1 MTFPLTRRHLLGG
14 AGALLVSGGAL
25 SKGAIAATAAKEEA
39 GKGLAFE
46 PNSFGK
52 LAVPKVLPP
61 LSVQNEQ
68 GQDVPLSHWY
78 GNPFILHFWAT
89 WCPPC
94 IRELPSVN
102 ATAKA
107 LDADGPQIVA
117 VAVRGS
123 TIPKVRAFYDSHG
136 IDTLPVLV
144 DPVSGVMMET
154 ADQTALVQSIRQVR
168 PDDLK
173 DLTPDVMSLHGVPRS
188 LILNAKGE
196 VVAESIGNMDW
207 SADAVRHT
215 VRALAG

>member
-1 MTFPLTRRHLLGG
+1 MTFPLTRRHLMGHPLGG
-14 AGALLVSGGAL
+14 AGALLVSGR
-25 SKGAIAATAAKEEA
+25 AIAATAAKEEA

-61 LSVQNEQ
+61 LSVKNEQ
-68 GQDVPLSHWY
+68 DQDVPLSHWY
-78 GNPFILHFWAT
+78 GKPFILHFWAT

-107 LDADGPQIVA
+107 LGGEGPQIVA

-136 IDTLPVLV
+136 IDALPILV
-144 DPVSGVMMET
+144 DPLSAVMMET
-154 ADQTALVQSIRQVR
+154 ADQAALIQSIQQVR

-173 DLTPDVMSLHGVPRS
+173 SLTPNVMSLHGVPRS

-215 VRALAG
+215 VQALAG

>member
-1 MTFPLTRRHLLGG
+1 MGHLLGG
-14 AGALLVSGGAL
+14 AGALLL
-25 SKGAIAATAAKEEA
+25 SERAIAATTAKEEV

-61 LSVQNEQ
+61 LSVKNEQ
-68 GQDVPLSHWY
+68 DQDVPLSHWY
-78 GNPFILHFWAT
+78 GKPFILHFWAT

-102 ATAKA
+102 ATAKTLGA
-107 LDADGPQIVA
+107 EGPQIVA

-136 IDTLPVLV
+136 IDALPILV
-144 DPVSGVMMET
+144 DPLSAVMMET
-154 ADQTALVQSIRQVR
+154 ADQTALIQSIRQVR

-173 DLTPDVMSLHGVPRS
+173 SLTPDVMSLHGVPRS

-215 VRALAG
+215 VQALAG

>member
-1 MTFPLTRRHLLGG
+1 MGFPLTRRHLLGG
-14 AGALLVSGGAL
+14 AGAFLVSGRAL
-25 SKGAIAATAAKEEA
+25 AAAEKEEA

-52 LAVPKVLPP
+52 LATPKVLPS

-78 GNPFILHFWAT
+78 GKPFILHFWAT

-107 LDADGPQIVA
+107 LGADGPQIVA

-123 TIPKVRAFYDSHG
+123 TVPKVRAFYDAHG
-136 IDTLPVLV
+136 IDALPLLV
-144 DPVSGVMMET
+144 DPVSGVMMEM
-154 ADQTALVQSIRQVR
+154 ADQAALVQSVRQVR

-173 DLTPDVMSLHGVPRS
+173 ELTPDIMSLHGVPRS
-188 LILNAKGE
+188 LILNGKGE

-215 VRALAG
+215 VQALAG

>member
-14 AGALLVSGGAL
+14 AGALLVSGR
-25 SKGAIAATAAKEEA
+25 AIAATAAKEEA

-52 LAVPKVLPP
+52 LAAPKVLPP
-61 LSVQNEQ
+61 LSVKNEQ
-68 GQDVPLSHWY
+68 DQDVPLSHWY
-78 GNPFILHFWAT
+78 GKPFILHFWAT

-94 IRELPSVN
+94 IRELPSGN
-102 ATAKA
+102 APATARGA
-107 LDADGPQIVA
+107 EGPQIVA

-136 IDTLPVLV
+136 IDALPLLV
-144 DPVSGVMMET
+144 DPLSAVMMET
-154 ADQTALVQSIRQVR
+154 GDQTALIQSVRQVR

-173 DLTPDVMSLHGVPRS
+173 SLKPDVMSLHGVPRS

-215 VRALAG
+215 VQALAG

>member
-1 MTFPLTRRHLLGG
+1 MSFPLTRRHLLGG
-14 AGALLVSGGAL
+14 AGALLVSGR
-25 SKGAIAATAAKEEA
+25 AIAAAEKEEA

-52 LAVPKVLPP
+52 LATPKVLPS

-78 GNPFILHFWAT
+78 GKPFILHFWAT

-107 LDADGPQIVA
+107 LGADGPQIVA

-123 TIPKVRAFYDSHG
+123 TVPKVRAFYDAHG
-136 IDTLPVLV
+136 IDALPLLV

-154 ADQTALVQSIRQVR
+154 ADQTALVQSVRQVR

-173 DLTPDVMSLHGVPRS
+173 ELTPDIMSLHGVPRS
-188 LILNAKGE
+188 LILNGKGE

-215 VRALAG
+215 VQALAG